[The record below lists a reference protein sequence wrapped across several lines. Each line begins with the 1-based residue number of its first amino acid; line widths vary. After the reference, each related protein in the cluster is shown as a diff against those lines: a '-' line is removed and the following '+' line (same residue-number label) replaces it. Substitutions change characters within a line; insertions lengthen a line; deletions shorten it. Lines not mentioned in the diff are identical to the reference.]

1 MVNIYKNFIISLFSL
16 IMTLVLMI
24 FIFHYGWNI
33 FTSENNQLLYAFILI
48 LLFTVFLLSFG
59 IYRRGIKIKES
70 ILLTITFIFLT
81 FVEIML
87 FFYIKSLGET
97 LIYGDVAIARVIT
110 ISYEREERVKVEYHL
125 NDKVYKK
132 QAYLPMLSNVRV
144 GDNVEIKYLEQQN
157 NKPIIIK
164 SKIGL
169 FINILLLLFIFLLIS
184 LILYAIIVTLFSG
197 E

>member
-1 MVNIYKNFIISLFSL
+1 MYRSEHPKPQFMRKNWMNLNGQWQFEFDFSNSGKEKE
-16 IMTLVLMI
+16 
-24 FIFHYGWNI
+24 Y
-33 FTSENNQLLYAFILI
+33 
-48 LLFTVFLLSFG
+48 
-59 IYRRGIKIKES
+59 YR
-70 ILLTITFIFLT
+70 
-81 FVEIML
+81 
-87 FFYIKSLGET
+87 
-97 LIYGDVAIARVIT
+97 
-110 ISYEREERVKVEYHL
+110 

-169 FINILLLLFIFLLIS
+169 FIKILLLLFIFLLIS

>member
-1 MVNIYKNFIISLFSL
+1 MVNTCKNFIISLLSL
-16 IMTLVLMI
+16 GMTLVLMI
-24 FIFHYGWNI
+24 FLFHYGWNI

-157 NKPIIIK
+157 NNPIIIK

-197 E
+197 D

>member
-1 MVNIYKNFIISLFSL
+1 
-16 IMTLVLMI
+16 MTLVLMI

-169 FINILLLLFIFLLIS
+169 FIKILLLLFIFLLIS

>member
-1 MVNIYKNFIISLFSL
+1 MVNTCKNFIISLLSL
-16 IMTLVLMI
+16 GMTLVLMI

>member
-87 FFYIKSLGET
+87 FFYIKSFGET

>member
-1 MVNIYKNFIISLFSL
+1 MVNTCKNFIISLLSL
-16 IMTLVLMI
+16 GITLVLMI

-70 ILLTITFIFLT
+70 ILLTMTFIFLT

>member
-1 MVNIYKNFIISLFSL
+1 
-16 IMTLVLMI
+16 
-24 FIFHYGWNI
+24 
-33 FTSENNQLLYAFILI
+33 
-48 LLFTVFLLSFG
+48 
-59 IYRRGIKIKES
+59 
-70 ILLTITFIFLT
+70 
-81 FVEIML
+81 ML